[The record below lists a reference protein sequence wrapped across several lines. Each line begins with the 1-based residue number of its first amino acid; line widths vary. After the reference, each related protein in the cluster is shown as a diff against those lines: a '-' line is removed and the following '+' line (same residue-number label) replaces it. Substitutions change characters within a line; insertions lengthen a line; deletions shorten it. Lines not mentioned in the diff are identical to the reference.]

1 MKIIKKVLRGNL
13 LIFTVGDVMR
23 QMSIFI
29 TIPYLSLYIQALGG
43 NIVDIGLII
52 SSRYILAFFMYPLAG
67 YLTDKYNR
75 VKLIAYTTYLLA
87 AIYSIFMLAP
97 DWKFLAY
104 GNFLMGLT
112 ALFFPAMNAMIADSL
127 PSQHRGIGYSLWRV
141 IPAGIGIIFP
151 YIGAYLITII
161 GVEQAMRIL
170 YGLSIITTIGI
181 GTMNL
186 KFLQETTVKN
196 ISHVSKKGLL
206 KILSDSYR
214 NMFKVLNWL
223 PRSLKAFTLIL
234 MLSFFINSLVAP
246 YWIIYSVEKIGLS
259 TLQWGSVLFVA
270 MAIFVVLLV
279 PAGIIADRYNT
290 KKVISLALALS
301 VLPILLFPLSRS
313 YLDVM
318 QIVVVITVA
327 NVFLASSIPAYMAHS
342 VPSEKRGSVM
352 AALGQGRIFVNTV
365 GGTEGPGMGAI
376 LTIPSIVGSI
386 LGGFVYS
393 YNSTLPRIL
402 LSASMITCM
411 VIWLLCVRSS

>member
-1 MKIIKKVLRGNL
+1 MKTIKKVLRGNL

-23 QMSIFI
+23 QMSVFI
-29 TIPYLSLYIQALGG
+29 TIPYFSLYIQALGG

-52 SSRYILAFFMYPLAG
+52 SSRYFLAFFMYPLAG

-170 YGLSIITTIGI
+170 YGLSIITAIGI

-342 VPSEKRGSVM
+342 VPGEKRGSVM
-352 AALGQGRIFVNTV
+352 AALGQGRIFVNTM

-393 YNSTLPRIL
+393 YNSILPWIL
-402 LSASMITCM
+402 LSASMLTCM